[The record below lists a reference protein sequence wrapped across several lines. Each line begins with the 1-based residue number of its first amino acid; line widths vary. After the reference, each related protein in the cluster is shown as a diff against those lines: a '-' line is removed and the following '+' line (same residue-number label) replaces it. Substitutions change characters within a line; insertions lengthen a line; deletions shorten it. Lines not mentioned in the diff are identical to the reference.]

1 MRLIGSLLQI
11 SCRVITTLVHNL
23 KLHVPAVFRLEQF
36 VAECGEVRVQ
46 GPLGRGK
53 LLGEIETRLL
63 NQK

>member
-11 SCRVITTLVHNL
+11 SCRVIALVHNL

-36 VAECGEVRVQ
+36 VTECGEVRVQ